1 MVREAGKSLGYTLP
15 ENMDWDI
22 PPSTEMGDVSFRVGF
37 QISKSVEKK
46 PAEIASEIADAIKT
60 RELDDLV
67 GIRRGKSQ
75 GIPELSV

>member
-1 MVREAGKSLGYTLP
+1 
-15 ENMDWDI
+15 
-22 PPSTEMGDVSFRVGF
+22 MGDVSFRVGF

-60 RELDDLV
+60 RELDV
-67 GIRRGKSQ
+67 SCRIRRGKSQ